1 MGSVNDFLE
10 IGFWR
15 QRHVRVERALAL
27 ADRLV
32 NLSDGA
38 PTLERELAAALA
50 EIRAYDAEA
59 WPWRTAGARRETL
72 AAEPR

>member
-1 MGSVNDFLE
+1 VNDVLE

-32 NLSDGA
+32 THSGA
-38 PTLERELAAALA
+38 TPTLERELAAALA
-50 EIRAYDAEA
+50 EIRSYDAES
-59 WPWRTAGARRETL
+59 WPWRTVGGRRDAL
-72 AAEPR
+72 AAESR

>member
-1 MGSVNDFLE
+1 VNDVLE

-32 NLSDGA
+32 NHLDGA
-38 PTLERELAAALA
+38 PTLESELAAALA

-59 WPWRTAGARRETL
+59 WPWRPAGRAREPL
-72 AAEPR
+72 AG